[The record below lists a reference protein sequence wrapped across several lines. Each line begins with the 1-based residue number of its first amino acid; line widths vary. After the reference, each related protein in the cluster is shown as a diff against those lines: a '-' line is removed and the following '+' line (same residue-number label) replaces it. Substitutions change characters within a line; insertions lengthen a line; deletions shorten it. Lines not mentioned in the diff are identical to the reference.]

1 MKDFWEVIKKRKSF
15 RDFKEEKIER
25 EKIEKILE
33 AGSLA
38 PSAGNIKDYRF
49 FVVEEKET
57 KEKLAQAALNQKFL
71 AKASIIIVVGS
82 DLGVAYLNYGK
93 RGTELYSI
101 CDAAA
106 ACQNILLAV
115 EALDLKAC
123 WVGAF
128 DEERV
133 KEILGLEKQI
143 RPIAL
148 IAVGY
153 D

>member
-49 FVVEEKET
+49 FIVEEKET
-57 KEKLAQAALNQKFL
+57 KEKLAQAALNQRFL

-82 DLGVAYLNYGK
+82 DLEVVYLNYGK
-93 RGTELYSI
+93 RGIELYSI

-148 IAVGY
+148 IAIG
-153 D
+153 